1 MDVLAKADEYG
12 TVVLTNI
19 AFTPFLQLT
28 ADNTDVN
35 DETPDG
41 KNTTHA
47 TSMVVFRN
55 GRMDQN
61 HPQSNWQTTLTGNCP
76 YKRGEG
82 FTSYRSPLHL
92 GDDFKSLFVW
102 DSPHFVRVY
111 GIYLFIYL
119 FVYENKVSVTWSLI
133 PQGKERTLVTRLS
146 VFCVYFYQ
154 CKHQCYLYLDDLSSS

>member
-47 TSMVVFRN
+47 TSIVVFRN

-61 HPQSNWQTTLTGNCP
+61 HPKSNWQTTLTGNCP

-102 DSPHFVRVY
+102 DFPTLCQGLR
-111 GIYLFIYL
+111 YLFIYL
-119 FVYENKVSVTWSLI
+119 SICIREQSICHVVTDSTR
-133 PQGKERTLVTRLS
+133 EREDPGNEVECLLRL
-146 VFCVYFYQ
+146 F
-154 CKHQCYLYLDDLSSS
+154 LPM

>member
-1 MDVLAKADEYG
+1 MSMTKPPMEK
-12 TVVLTNI
+12 I
-19 AFTPFLQLT
+19 QLMRHPWLYSG
-28 ADNTDVN
+28 D
-35 DETPDG
+35 
-41 KNTTHA
+41 
-47 TSMVVFRN
+47 

-76 YKRGEG
+76 YKRKDLRATVVLCIWET
-82 FTSYRSPLHL
+82 TSSHFLC
-92 GDDFKSLFVW
+92 GI
-102 DSPHFVRVY
+102 SPHFVRAY